1 MKEDETRIQSAIENE
16 CSNLN
21 SMLILKNKMY
31 GNSFFKTL
39 DEYGKVL
46 ICVRLEDKLN
56 RLKQIILKG
65 EKDEN
70 TDEKLIDTLMDLGGY
85 AILSKVYLSQSSK
98 GNYKR

>member
-1 MKEDETRIQSAIENE
+1 MENE
-16 CSNLN
+16 REINEECANLKN
-21 SMLILKNKMY
+21 LLLTKNKMY

-85 AILSKVYLSQSSK
+85 AILSKVYVSQSSK
-98 GNYKR
+98 GKYKR